1 MEQPNVWEW
10 RCQQAQ
16 QRCQDR
22 IGELTEL
29 NKRLQDFPPELT
41 EANNLKKRN
50 QANVQKTLIEVES
63 VSVSPETSESLILNQ
78 KNADLR
84 KVWKQT
90 EKYLIQVIRARD
102 AESSI
107 KDYIFDAVN
116 EHRCKFDHIARKIG
130 RDAIETERLRE
141 KNIEACASAEKLYKE
156 WIYKA
161 VDRARFL
168 PLLEPM
174 CSKLEREWN
183 ELIQG
188 LNERNKILKEASSF
202 WEGRDNFQWQCDA
215 WIRHMQDLLDAC
227 HRRTG
232 FETTTDYETLAIN
245 AEEFCTM
252 CHQLHKSVA
261 SSGKKLLAF
270 LQDTTDDDKR
280 IKLDMSSSVEIICE
294 ALDELLS
301 LRDRVRDCAE
311 TSRKIAAFYL
321 DAEKVSKWINKL
333 GRPFLDK
340 STSIG
345 KSQERA
351 TKLLERHAE
360 FERVCQ
366 NTYSNVE
373 KLLSTGHSLTTQ
385 FEQYHSFIGN
395 KCQTLKDLTDAFQNE
410 VRARRE
416 LLEAAVSFYTKV
428 KEIWK
433 IFDELRVQ
441 RDGQGDVQ
449 QFERNR
455 SEVKVAMKITV
466 SEGAYLVARLKRSD
480 PYAEQHILDI
490 VHSIEKGQGQLNS
503 QLASDQARLEAA
515 KARVEWEKEVD
526 EQCEKLQKWR
536 LNYNKSANRE
546 TQRSGSDFGHL
557 IQELNAFK
565 IKEQGKCFDLGR
577 AGRDLLMI
585 RDENIDKTEEYLQK
599 LNKEQRL
606 FEQLVEETQ
615 NFLEHQGQMEEALN
629 NAAWTLGWLKK
640 AQHLFEGAPCKVDS
654 LESAEFT
661 QQEFKQYGSVMDR
674 TEQVMQDFEMIQQTN
689 KPDADEVITRRQEVN
704 AVWSGLQLMV
714 EDRKLL
720 IKKAIKFYT
729 TYDDVFQALD
739 SLKKEYSDK
748 SGEIYDPE
756 ISDQMELSQL
766 QKAIEKHAAQR
777 KLLNDATSMGHNYGN
792 SFVKLIP
799 EEARSTKDLV
809 IGLLSNLRQ
818 ADQEV
823 HRAWSAKKK
832 VLEQLHI
839 FLMFQNSCRCAL
851 NEMQRNMQLN
861 PAQVTANLPKL
872 NRAIQKIFEISE
884 INDTNAHKS
893 KIKAWLHKI
902 KQKHIDVHSYAGVK
916 LENPPYNLESLELP
930 NNQNNINGKASKNKK
945 GDTKRQSLLQAELL
959 KTEAECISIL
969 KLCLTI
975 YLPAAKEKIAPP
987 PIRENV
993 DAIFGNIRE
1002 LLAFHEDFYSQLQ
1015 IALEVDDIAHCFVIN
1030 ADRLCQL
1037 YVEYCKGRE
1046 RSTEIIANESEGYF
1060 AGVHQKKNAP
1070 QPLNSCLIWPVQR
1083 IPKYTMLL
1091 RELQQCSIGS
1101 AHSKSKLQEALKMVE
1116 DIPRKANDAIH
1127 LAMLQHSSV
1136 PRSELILQGQV
1147 VLKNEKILPMQKNR
1161 ERHCFLFE
1169 TAAIICKKAESTKEY
1184 IPKYSISTRKMTWEL
1199 SDGTITINGS
1209 GNRAVFKP
1217 ILKPDAEEW
1226 ALRLKQVCSSVLT
1239 REPSEEASPKKA
1251 NVSNVSTSSVPPP
1264 MNLFRSL
1271 PRPLKNKNSISDD
1284 FSLSKNSLEI

>member
-1 MEQPNVWEW
+1 
-10 RCQQAQ
+10 
-16 QRCQDR
+16 
-22 IGELTEL
+22 
-29 NKRLQDFPPELT
+29 
-41 EANNLKKRN
+41 
-50 QANVQKTLIEVES
+50 
-63 VSVSPETSESLILNQ
+63 
-78 KNADLR
+78 
-84 KVWKQT
+84 
-90 EKYLIQVIRARD
+90 
-102 AESSI
+102 
-107 KDYIFDAVN
+107 
-116 EHRCKFDHIARKIG
+116 
-130 RDAIETERLRE
+130 
-141 KNIEACASAEKLYKE
+141 
-156 WIYKA
+156 
-161 VDRARFL
+161 
-168 PLLEPM
+168 M
-174 CSKLEREWN
+174 CCKLEREWN

-188 LNERNKILKEASSF
+188 LNERSKILKEASSF

-215 WIRHMQDLLDAC
+215 WIRHMQDLLEAC

-232 FETTTDYETLAIN
+232 FESTTDYETLAIN

-395 KCQTLKDLTDAFQNE
+395 KCQTLKDLTDAFQTE

-455 SEVKVAMKITV
+455 SDVKVAMKITV

-503 QLASDQARLEAA
+503 QLATDQARLEAA

-536 LNYNKSANRE
+536 LNYQKSGNRD
-546 TQRSGSDFGHL
+546 TQGRSDFGHL

-585 RDENIDKTEEYLQK
+585 RGENIDKTEEYLQK
-599 LNKEQRL
+599 LSREQRL

-615 NFLEHQGQMEEALN
+615 NYLEHQGQMEEALN
-629 NAAWTLGWLKK
+629 
-640 AQHLFEGAPCKVDS
+640 
-654 LESAEFT
+654 
-661 QQEFKQYGSVMDR
+661 
-674 TEQVMQDFEMIQQTN
+674 
-689 KPDADEVITRRQEVN
+689 
-704 AVWSGLQLMV
+704 
-714 EDRKLL
+714 
-720 IKKAIKFYT
+720 
-729 TYDDVFQALD
+729 
-739 SLKKEYSDK
+739 
-748 SGEIYDPE
+748 
-756 ISDQMELSQL
+756 
-766 QKAIEKHAAQR
+766 
-777 KLLNDATSMGHNYGN
+777 
-792 SFVKLIP
+792 
-799 EEARSTKDLV
+799 
-809 IGLLSNLRQ
+809 
-818 ADQEV
+818 
-823 HRAWSAKKK
+823 
-832 VLEQLHI
+832 
-839 FLMFQNSCRCAL
+839 
-851 NEMQRNMQLN
+851 
-861 PAQVTANLPKL
+861 
-872 NRAIQKIFEISE
+872 
-884 INDTNAHKS
+884 
-893 KIKAWLHKI
+893 
-902 KQKHIDVHSYAGVK
+902 
-916 LENPPYNLESLELP
+916 
-930 NNQNNINGKASKNKK
+930 
-945 GDTKRQSLLQAELL
+945 
-959 KTEAECISIL
+959 
-969 KLCLTI
+969 I

-1015 IALEVDDIAHCFVIN
+1015 LALEVDDIAHCFVIN

-1037 YVEYCKGRE
+1037 YVDYCKGRE

-1060 AGVHQKKNAP
+1060 AGVHLKKNAP

-1091 RELQQCSIGS
+1091 RELQDCSIGS

-1147 VLKNEKILPMQKNR
+1147 ILKNEKILPMQKNR

-1199 SDGTITINGS
+1199 SDGTISINGS
-1209 GNRAVFKP
+1209 GNRAVFRP
-1217 ILKPDAEEW
+1217 LLKPDAEEW
-1226 ALRLKQVCSSVLT
+1226 ALRLKQVCSSAPG
-1239 REPSEEASPKKA
+1239 RYPSNESSPKKA
-1251 NVSNVSTSSVPPP
+1251 NTSNISTSSVPPP